1 MATMNQQKASV
12 EDILRSDVQRTGG
25 DFDTIYAALEQ
36 KIHEGK
42 TRILRHNNTL
52 LIYNII
58 EKGVAEIHLATVDQP
73 AAMIDAFRSFY
84 HAFKVAGFKS
94 LHSEVEDPQ
103 IIRLIQMARIP
114 VQAHQSQ
121 GGYQITIEVK

>member
-25 DFDTIYAALEQ
+25 DFDTIYAALE
-36 KIHEGK
+36 KGIHEGK

-58 EKGVAEIHLATVDQP
+58 EKGVAEIHLATIDQP
-73 AAMIDAFRSFY
+73 AEIIDAFRSFY
-84 HAFKVAGFKS
+84 HAAKVAGFK
-94 LHSEVEDPQ
+94 LLRSETENPQ

>member
-12 EDILRSDVQRTGG
+12 EDILRSDVKRTGG

-58 EKGVAEIHLATVDQP
+58 EKGVAEIHLATIDQP

>member
-1 MATMNQQKASV
+1 MATMNQQKVST

-25 DFDTIYAALEQ
+25 DFDEIYAALEQ
-36 KIHEGK
+36 GIHEGK

-58 EKGVAEIHLATVDQP
+58 EKGVAEIHIATVDQP
-73 AAMIDAFRSFY
+73 PAMIDAFKSFY
-84 HAFKVAGFKS
+84 HAAKVAGFKS

-103 IIRLIQMARIP
+103 IIRLIQMAKIP